1 MRSIAGRHQ
10 GSVEYAYAA
19 LYDLGCTILL
29 MKFDVSED
37 GKATMSANTVGG
49 VGRTMMFGGK
59 TILTSL
65 PRIRRV

>member
-1 MRSIAGRHQ
+1 M
-10 GSVEYAYAA
+10 YAA
-19 LYDLGCTILL
+19 LCDLGCTISLI
-29 MKFDVSED
+29 KFDVSED